1 MTARD
6 SQGAARV
13 AHRLPGGREGE
24 CMSPREQDHYRLDGI
39 TLGMQSSGLAR
50 ASSGAGEATL
60 GPPRVASLRVATSRT
75 LARRTGWT
83 YLGQAAIHPSN
94 LLMLIG
100 VMFLSLILW
109 NAPVLFIGLGVEG
122 VLLCAVPR
130 SPLFRRRVDEAMDEA
145 DRAATQKA
153 REALVLQMGEGHRQ
167 ELARIEILVG
177 KTFANVERRAG
188 VIPMSFD
195 ERLGLGRL
203 TASYIRLAIAHKA
216 CEESLA
222 MTNHHALEGTIRSL
236 EAAEHASMERSKPLL
251 RRRLSI
257 AYRRAECW
265 GRTRESLEAL
275 GHQLATIQ
283 ELVHLMHQESIAPRG
298 PSLAC
303 DEIDSFLRDF
313 EESEVA
319 LRELADL
326 EVEEA
331 V

>member
-1 MTARD
+1 
-6 SQGAARV
+6 
-13 AHRLPGGREGE
+13 
-24 CMSPREQDHYRLDGI
+24 MSPREQDRYRFDGI

-50 ASSGAGEATL
+50 AGEATI
-60 GPPRVASLRVATSRT
+60 GPPRVAGLRVASSRT

-83 YLGQAAIHPSN
+83 YFGQAAIHPSN

-109 NAPVLFIGLGVEG
+109 NAPVLFIGLAAEG
-122 VLLCAVPR
+122 ALLCVVPR
-130 SPLFRRRVDEAMDEA
+130 CALFRRRVDETLDEA
-145 DRAATQKA
+145 ERAVAQKA
-153 REALVLQMGEGHRQ
+153 REALILQMGEGHRQ

-188 VIPMSFD
+188 VIPMWSD
-195 ERLGLGRL
+195 EQLGLGRL

-236 EAAEHASMERSKPLL
+236 EAAEHASPDRSKDLL

-265 GRTRESLEAL
+265 GRTRENLEAL

-303 DEIDSFLRDF
+303 DEIDRFLSDF

-319 LRELADL
+319 LRELAEL